1 MSRLDSQN
9 VNRLPY
15 FKEKVASLYFFS
27 LTKTVSSIYKPS
39 KQIPN
44 AKMAF
49 IDSSVDI
56 TDFTNPKIR
65 TQPTFGKRH
74 YYSNSKKHQ
83 NKFIYITLKM
93 TGNYDLA

>member
-1 MSRLDSQN
+1 
-9 VNRLPY
+9 
-15 FKEKVASLYFFS
+15 
-27 LTKTVSSIYKPS
+27 
-39 KQIPN
+39 
-44 AKMAF
+44 MAF

-56 TDFTNPKIR
+56 TDFTNPKIC